1 MSGSRHSGTG
11 EDDTGEG
18 AWFARAGTSPD
29 LFEAALRLG
38 RCDHP
43 HADLGFYRAHLD
55 KLAGDAKA
63 ASAGNA
69 TARLEAL
76 VATIAERHGYAGD
89 AESYD
94 DLANAN
100 LIDVVDRRRGLPVAL
115 GILYIATAR
124 AAGWRMEGLAFPHH
138 FLARIEC
145 DGERAILDPFAG
157 QVIADAAGLRAIL
170 RRLGGAEAKLA
181 PAHTAAASDRAIL
194 LRLINNQRTRLL
206 AAGRNEAALHVV
218 ERMLWLAPGDPSLVG
233 EAAEIEVGLGRIGGA
248 IRRLEKL
255 ALAVDDAQLRQRI
268 DADIK
273 RLRTRLN

>member
-1 MSGSRHSGTG
+1 MSGSREPSGTA
-11 EDDTGEG
+11 EA
-18 AWFARAGTSPD
+18 AWFASQGSSPD

-43 HADLGFYRAHLD
+43 EADLAPYRRHLAM
-55 KLAGDAKA
+55 LAEEAKA
-63 ASAGNA
+63 TGAESAIG
-69 TARLEAL
+69 RLEAL
-76 VATIAERHGYAGD
+76 VGILGAHGYAGD
-89 AESYD
+89 AETYD

-124 AAGWRMEGLAFPHH
+124 AAGWRMEVLAFPHH
-138 FLARIEC
+138 FLTRLDC
-145 DGERAILDPFAG
+145 DGVRAILDPFAG
-157 QVIADAAGLRAIL
+157 RVIANDAGLRVIL
-170 RRLGGAEAKLA
+170 RRLAGSDAELA

-206 AAGRNEAALHVV
+206 ASGRNEAALHVV

-248 IRRLEKL
+248 VRRLETL
-255 ALAVDDAQLRQRI
+255 LPSIDDRELRRRI
-268 DADIK
+268 AADIA